1 VAAIGQKVEQAGTNN
16 KPGEQKVE
24 KSGIFRFT
32 LHVIIGIAGW
42 GVFGYFWFI
51 VIKRGIGRGIPVAIV
66 AMAVFAVFLIVLTS
80 LWVKHNIGISRQNR
94 RRTAVA
100 VTQQSYIIDKV
111 GAEVEIKDIEVL
123 KNSALIEIT
132 VENRKKMFKAIS
144 VQTGIE
150 ETEGK

>member
-24 KSGIFRFT
+24 KNGIFRFT

-42 GVFGYFWFI
+42 IVFGYFWFI
-51 VIKRGIGRGIPVAIV
+51 VIKRGIDRGILVAIV

-80 LWVKHNIGISRQNR
+80 LWIKHNIEISRQNR
-94 RRTAVA
+94 RRAAVA
-100 VTQQSYIIDKV
+100 VTQQPYIIDKV
-111 GAEVEIKDIEVL
+111 GAEVEIEDIEVL

-132 VENRKKMFKAIS
+132 VENNKKMFKSIS
-144 VQTGIE
+144 AQTGNIE
-150 ETEGK
+150 